1 MLIHGKEVNEIVEC
15 NLLYDIINTPKRA
28 KRFIICLYH
37 ILHGCMN
44 TRRGE
49 AKFKNFRILL
59 DSGCSFKIEIGK
71 LVGKRLL
78 GKDAMMEWNT
88 QAESITTNLKVKVY
102 FTLPTLS
109 ATNVVTWKFHLDD
122 SAKGRYNMI

>member
-44 TRRGE
+44 TRRG
-49 AKFKNFRILL
+49 KSKYNNFLIILE
-59 DSGCSFKIEIGK
+59 SGCISTILMGR
-71 LVGKRLL
+71 LVEKSSWKRC
-78 GKDAMMEWNT
+78 
-88 QAESITTNLKVKVY
+88 S
-102 FTLPTLS
+102 
-109 ATNVVTWKFHLDD
+109 D
-122 SAKGRYNMI
+122 SVSHAGQKYY